1 MKTPTKIFINENTD
15 VTENLRQQFV
25 RIRNDGEQIREA
37 IVASLVQRNF
47 SMHTLVFVRT
57 KVHCHRLNI
66 VLGLLEI
73 RSGELHGDMKQKDRL
88 DSLRRFKK
96 GDIDVLVCTDLASRG
111 LDISNVENVL
121 NLSLPSNYKNYVHRV
136 GRTARAGKSGV
147 AISLVSDND
156 RTLFT
161 KIIKMNKKNKKAL
174 ALENR
179 TVPSEV
185 LEEYLETC
193 KEFETDV
200 RGILKQEAFEKTL
213 QFAEKDL
220 MKAERRL
227 DTRTKQAMGK
237 EKEGDAQKRG
247 WFQKHHDRSAKDQ
260 DKHAWMKGGK
270 KKWIGPGEGK
280 NGKAG
285 AKAGRNGGKQGGSFK
300 RDLSDTSKKSVKGMR
315 SEAGIKRNDK
325 RR

>member
-1 MKTPTKIFINENTD
+1 
-15 VTENLRQQFV
+15 
-25 RIRNDGEQIREA
+25 
-37 IVASLVQRNF
+37 
-47 SMHTLVFVRT
+47 
-57 KVHCHRLNI
+57 
-66 VLGLLEI
+66 
-73 RSGELHGDMKQKDRL
+73 
-88 DSLRRFKK
+88 
-96 GDIDVLVCTDLASRG
+96 
-111 LDISNVENVL
+111 
-121 NLSLPSNYKNYVHRV
+121 
-136 GRTARAGKSGV
+136 
-147 AISLVSDND
+147 
-156 RTLFT
+156 
-161 KIIKMNKKNKKAL
+161 MNKKNKKAL